1 MRDLLKICL
10 KCLKELIKS
19 ISPLLYLCNKLSLK
33 KTGWLLDYRLKP
45 QWVHQYIKFLNN
57 HHSSLKIHF
66 LDIGSRD
73 GVEDSG
79 IFSSLQWLNN
89 KITYGVEPDP
99 EEAEHLIQKHA
110 YDKIYTN
117 AIAGYTGE
125 GTLYIPEPTP
135 AFASL
140 GIELENLKSLHLS
153 CASFCEPMKCV
164 PVKVKKM
171 SEAIGSQTF
180 DFIKLDIHGAEYG
193 ALASLDDSFFE
204 KALCF
209 HIETCA
215 IHFFKS
221 EHLMGD
227 LLNFMHSK
235 GFIPLY
241 TEPLP
246 FDGMD
251 MWYNVTFIQN
261 PAKMTTLD
269 QCLKHCLI
277 GFMANKPHYVAYIL
291 RIYQEKFGVTT
302 ELDPIFKLL
311 RSPSIPPFFY
321 EKKFGTPKH
330 A

>member
-1 MRDLLKICL
+1 
-10 KCLKELIKS
+10 
-19 ISPLLYLCNKLSLK
+19 
-33 KTGWLLDYRLKP
+33 
-45 QWVHQYIKFLNN
+45 
-57 HHSSLKIHF
+57 
-66 LDIGSRD
+66 
-73 GVEDSG
+73 
-79 IFSSLQWLNN
+79 
-89 KITYGVEPDP
+89 
-99 EEAEHLIQKHA
+99 
-110 YDKIYTN
+110 
-117 AIAGYTGE
+117 
-125 GTLYIPEPTP
+125 
-135 AFASL
+135 
-140 GIELENLKSLHLS
+140 
-153 CASFCEPMKCV
+153 
-164 PVKVKKM
+164 
-171 SEAIGSQTF
+171 
-180 DFIKLDIHGAEYG
+180 
-193 ALASLDDSFFE
+193 
-204 KALCF
+204 
-209 HIETCA
+209 
-215 IHFFKS
+215 
-221 EHLMGD
+221 MGD

-277 GFMANKPHYVAYIL
+277 GFMTNKPHYVAYIL